1 MSATKEVTTALNCVS
16 IQMEALHVPAMAAE
30 YWRMMDPPA
39 DVSLSLFHFY
49 SIPFT
54 TACIYGEVRLV
65 GGANEREGRVEV
77 CVDGVFGTVCD
88 DQWDELDASV
98 VCRQLN
104 FTQG

>member
-1 MSATKEVTTALNCVS
+1 MSVTKEVTTALNCVS
-16 IQMEALHVPAMAAE
+16 IQMEASHVPAMAAE

-49 SIPFT
+49 SIPPT